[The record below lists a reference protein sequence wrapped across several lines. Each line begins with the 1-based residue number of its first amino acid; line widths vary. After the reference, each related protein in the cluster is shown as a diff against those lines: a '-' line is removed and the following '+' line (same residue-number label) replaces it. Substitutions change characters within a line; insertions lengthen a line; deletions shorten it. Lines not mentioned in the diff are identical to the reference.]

1 MSLQITELNKAMVL
15 YKVALDNQQQI
26 PTPNEWINNRTMHIN
41 VLSNYQAHIWTH
53 KKYLGEN
60 ITFYAL
66 NNSWSIYMKYMCEH
80 F

>member
-1 MSLQITELNKAMVL
+1 MSLNITELNKALVL

-26 PTPNEWINNRTMHIN
+26 PTPNEWINNRKEHIN
-41 VLSNYQAHIWTH
+41 VWSNYQAHIWTH
-53 KKYLGEN
+53 KKELGAN

-66 NNSWSIYMKYMCEH
+66 NNSWAVYMKYMCEH